1 MNGNEARRLC
11 DQALLCEA
19 GMSAVNAHLP
29 VKFSAMRQAIAA
41 AYEVD
46 ELKQIRDQALLLETA
61 MRMAKDIETSAE
73 LVRYAFALKDA
84 LVSFL
89 RAWRRRRVRAE
100 IQAVEEPRLCPLTI
114 RGHKRSNN

>member
-46 ELKQIRDQALLLETA
+46 ELKQIRDQDCTGDFSWNNVKVGPVFRVVFVNHADEFRAISSVPGVIITA
-61 MRMAKDIETSAE
+61 TSGKKLDDVFGEIMRLDRA
-73 LVRYAFALKDA
+73 DA
-84 LVSFL
+84 
-89 RAWRRRRVRAE
+89 RE
-100 IQAVEEPRLCPLTI
+100 
-114 RGHKRSNN
+114 